1 MSLRRPAR
9 AGGPW
14 DKDVLY
20 VLAGAGTAPGD
31 AVREC
36 VDGLRASLRERGL
49 GPDRAV
55 KLTFF
60 VRAGSGAELGR
71 RKRDVAAALRA
82 AMPAMHPAV
91 GVVAQPPER
100 GRLVALEAVV
110 LRRPLRSL
118 EIVPRIW
125 RGVPYV
131 VLRDAGGLEVIAGG
145 LSGGRP
151 RDLADRTAAAFST
164 ASSILRREGL
174 SFADVVRQWNFVED
188 ITGRSGTGPRARQN
202 YQIFNDIRAEAYDR
216 DNLRSDFPAA
226 TGIGTA
232 GGGFVLEGIA
242 AAGAAAE
249 RSVPVS
255 NPRQADAHRYS
266 PKVLVG
272 ASAPGGTRR
281 RTPKF
286 ERARVVV
293 AGGAATCYVSGTAAI
308 VGEKVVRRGDAAGQ
322 TRATVRNIERLVAPA
337 NLRRSGIRAAALA
350 PRFSY
355 VRTYVK
361 NEADIPE
368 VARIV
373 GGAFPGAPALFV
385 QADICR
391 GDLLVEIEG
400 AVDVVTD

>member
-1 MSLRRPAR
+1 MSRGCPAR
-9 AGGPW
+9 AAGPW

-20 VLAGAGTAPGD
+20 FLAGAGTAPGD
-31 AVREC
+31 AAREC
-36 VDGLRASLRERGL
+36 VERLRASLRERGL
-49 GPDRAV
+49 GPAV

-60 VRAGSGAELGR
+60 VQAGSGAELDR

-82 AMPAMHPAV
+82 AGPAMHPAV
-91 GVVAQPPER
+91 GVVVQPPER
-100 GRLVALEAVV
+100 GRAAGLEAVV
-110 LRRPLRSL
+110 LRRPPRSL
-118 EIVPRIW
+118 EIVPRTW

-131 VLRDAGGLEVIAGG
+131 VLRGPGGREVIAGG

-151 RDLADRTAAAFST
+151 RDPATRTAAAFAA
-164 ASSILRREGL
+164 ASSILKREGL
-174 SFADVVRQWNFVED
+174 RFADVLRQWNFIED
-188 ITGRSGTGPRARQN
+188 ITGRSGPGPRARQN
-202 YQIFNDIRAEAYDR
+202 YQIFNDIRAKAYDR
-216 DNLRSDFPAA
+216 DDLRSGFPAA

-232 GGGFVLEGIA
+232 GGGFVLELVA
-242 AAGAAAE
+242 AAGTAAE
-249 RSVPVS
+249 TSVPVS

-266 PKVLVG
+266 SKVLVG
-272 ASAPGGTRR
+272 AAAPGGTRR

-308 VGEKVVRRGDAAGQ
+308 VGEEVVHGGDVAGQ

-337 NLRRSGIRAAALA
+337 NLRLSGIRAAALA

-361 NEADIPE
+361 HEADIPE

-373 GGAFPGAPALFV
+373 GGTFPGAPALFV
-385 QADICR
+385 EADICR
-391 GDLLVEIEG
+391 EELLVEIEG